1 MPTISIFFGIVV
13 QMYWN
18 DHNPPHFHAHYQG
31 SRALI
36 AIDSGEIIAGSMPAG
51 ARRILREWTARHR
64 SELLANWERAK
75 LQEPFEA
82 IPGADQE

>member
-18 DHNPPHFHAHYQG
+18 DHNPPHYHAQYQG

-36 AIDSGEIIAGSMPAG
+36 AIDTGEIIAGSMPSG

-64 SELLANWERAK
+64 MELLANWERAK
-75 LQEPFEA
+75 LQQPFEA